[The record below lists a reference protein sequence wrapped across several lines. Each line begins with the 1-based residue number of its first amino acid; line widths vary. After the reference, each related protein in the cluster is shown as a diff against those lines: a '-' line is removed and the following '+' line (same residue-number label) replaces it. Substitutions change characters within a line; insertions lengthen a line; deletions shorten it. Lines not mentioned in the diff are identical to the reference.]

1 MTDSSQVALLGLDR
15 AELTSFVESL
25 GEPAYRGQQLRDA
38 IYRQRVEA
46 VEEISTLSQSLRGK
60 LTEKGVSVGLPR
72 IAQRF
77 VSQDGTVRYL
87 VALADG
93 QTVETVWMPEGDGG
107 EAGDGSEAGELAER
121 FAESDITDQ
130 TPNRKQE
137 QEPGWRQEQKPEWG
151 REEEQKSGCGQKQ
164 KPGGGQEQ
172 SSDRSQSQSSG
183 RGRQHNSDL
192 GQSQR
197 RVQGQN
203 QGRSTIC
210 ISSQVGCAVDCQFC
224 LTALL
229 GVKRNLSAGE
239 IVGQVCAVLK
249 DQQVSPPEDR
259 INLVFMGMGEPF
271 LNYENFVK
279 AARLLVEE
287 VGIAERRMTVSTAGI
302 VPRIHDFGGENIR
315 PKLAIS
321 LNASNDALR
330 TRLMPLNKKWN
341 LEMLMAAAKEYPLR
355 TREWITFEYVL
366 LGGVNDGP
374 ENAREVVELLRGM
387 RCKVNL
393 IALNSGPGIEFATP
407 DTERVAEFQK
417 ILRDSGVP
425 AYVRRPRGRDI
436 YAACGQLKRTV
447 EIATAP
453 AR

>member
-1 MTDSSQVALLGLDR
+1 MGEQQKHSASVNEAIAMSISRTGPEKLKTTDDPSRASLLGLDR
-15 AELTSFVESL
+15 AEMALFVESW
-25 GEPAYRGQQLRDA
+25 GEPPYRTKQLQEA
-38 IYRQRVEA
+38 VYRQRVEA
-46 VEEISTLSQSLRGK
+46 VEEISTLPQPLREKLGK
-60 LTEKGVSVGLPR
+60 KGVSVGLPR
-72 IAQRF
+72 IEKRF

-87 VALADG
+87 IAFSDG

-107 EAGDGSEAGELAER
+107 EAGDGSEAAEA
-121 FAESDITDQ
+121 AEQ
-130 TPNRKQE
+130 FE
-137 QEPGWRQEQKPEWG
+137 QDP
-151 REEEQKSGCGQKQ
+151 
-164 KPGGGQEQ
+164 
-172 SSDRSQSQSSG
+172 RSALK
-183 RGRQHNSDL
+183 RGSAKT
-192 GQSQR
+192 R
-197 RVQGQN
+197 RPSQGQN

-249 DQQVSPPEDR
+249 DQRVSPPDDR

-302 VPRIHDFGGENIR
+302 VPRIHDFGRETVR

-341 LEMLMAAAKEYPLR
+341 LEMLVAAARAFPLR

-366 LGGVNDGP
+366 LGGVNDAP
-374 ENAREVVELLRGM
+374 ENAREVVELLRGI
-387 RCKVNL
+387 RCKLNL
-393 IALNSGPGIEFATP
+393 IALNPGPGIDFTTP
-407 DTERVAEFQK
+407 DSERVMVFQNT
-417 ILRDSGVP
+417 LRQAGVP
-425 AYVRRPRGRDI
+425 AFVRRPRGRDI

-447 EIATAP
+447 EVATSPAP
-453 AR
+453 

>member
-1 MTDSSQVALLGLDR
+1 MYFPPRQWGPWVRQAMQNLSQLPLLGQDRSELALL
-15 AELTSFVESL
+15 VESM
-25 GEPAYRGQQLRDA
+25 GEPAYRAKQLLEA
-38 IYRQRVEA
+38 VYRQRVEA
-46 VEEISTLSQSLRGK
+46 VDEISTLSRPFRARLV
-60 LTEKGVSVGLPR
+60 EKGVSIGMPG
-72 IAQRF
+72 IEQRF

-87 VALADG
+87 IKFADG

-107 EAGDGSEAGELAER
+107 EAGDGSEAGTEALEVEGR
-121 FAESDITDQ
+121 PTD
-130 TPNRKQE
+130 R
-137 QEPGWRQEQKPEWG
+137 
-151 REEEQKSGCGQKQ
+151 
-164 KPGGGQEQ
+164 
-172 SSDRSQSQSSG
+172 RS
-183 RGRQHNSDL
+183 R
-192 GQSQR
+192 
-197 RVQGQN
+197 QGQN
-203 QGRSTIC
+203 PGRSTIC

-229 GVKRNLSAGE
+229 GVKRNLTAGE

-249 DQQVSPPEDR
+249 DQKVSPPDDR

-279 AARLLVEE
+279 ASRLLVEE

-302 VPRIHDFGGENIR
+302 VPRIHDFGQEAIR

-341 LEMLMAAAKEYPLR
+341 LEMLMTAARAYPLR
-355 TREWITFEYVL
+355 AREWITFEYVL
-366 LGGVNDGP
+366 LGGVNDRS
-374 ENAREVVELLRGM
+374 ENAKEVAELLRGL

-393 IALNSGPGIEFATP
+393 IALNPGPGIEFTTP
-407 DTERVAEFQK
+407 APERVVAFQN
-417 ILRDSGVP
+417 ILRESGIP
-425 AYVRRPRGRDI
+425 AFVRRPRGRDI

-453 AR
+453 AP

>member
-1 MTDSSQVALLGLDR
+1 MADSPQDVLLGLDR
-15 AELTSFVESL
+15 DELALLVEGL
-25 GEPAYRGQQLRDA
+25 GEPSYRAKQLVEA
-38 IYRQRVEA
+38 VYRQRVA
-46 VEEISTLSQSLRGK
+46 SIEEISTLSQQLRLNLREQGI
-60 LTEKGVSVGLPR
+60 SIGLPQ
-72 IAQRF
+72 IEKRF
-77 VSQDGTVRYL
+77 VSEDGTVRYL
-87 VALADG
+87 IGFGDG
-93 QTVETVWMPEGDGG
+93 QSVETVWMPEGDGG
-107 EAGDGSEAGELAER
+107 EAGDGSEAGELAAR
-121 FAESDITDQ
+121 FVEGKTSGNWAKALTEKSEAIAALKRSAT
-130 TPNRKQE
+130 
-137 QEPGWRQEQKPEWG
+137 QEP
-151 REEEQKSGCGQKQ
+151 EEDQGKELN
-164 KPGGGQEQ
+164 E
-172 SSDRSQSQSSG
+172 G
-183 RGRQHNSDL
+183 RGQDANRH
-192 GQSQR
+192 QR
-197 RVQGQN
+197 YQPALRYRQGQN

-249 DQQVSPPEDR
+249 DQKVSPPEDR

-302 VPRIHDFGGENIR
+302 VPRIHDFGGERIR

-321 LNASNDALR
+321 LNASNDELR

-341 LEMLMAAAKEYPLR
+341 LEMLMAAARAYPLR

-374 ENAREVVELLRGM
+374 ENAKEVAELLRGM

-393 IALNSGPGIEFATP
+393 IALNPGPGIDFSTP
-407 DTERVAEFQK
+407 DGEQVAAFQK
-417 ILRDSGVP
+417 MLRDAGIP
-425 AYVRRPRGRDI
+425 AFVRRPRGRDI

-453 AR
+453 GL